1 MTSAGGDRRAELEGA
16 LAALHR
22 RIALACAASGRSSEE
37 IELVA
42 VTKTRPAD
50 DVALLVDL
58 GLGLF
63 GENRPQEAESKVR
76 ELEQLRPGADASWHL
91 VGRLQRNKARA
102 VARWAARVE
111 SVDSVRLVDAL
122 DTAARAALENGYR
135 AARLRVLL
143 QVSLDGDPG
152 RGGALPEH
160 LLELAER
167 VSAAEGLELDGVMAV
182 APLETDSDAAFAA
195 LAKHSARLRESFPD
209 ATVVSA
215 GMSGDLERA
224 IQYGSTCLRVGTA
237 LLGDRRLA
245 SP

>member
-1 MTSAGGDRRAELEGA
+1 VTSAQGDRRADLGRALEA
-16 LAALHR
+16 LRR
-22 RIALACAASGRSSEE
+22 RIAQACDAAGRSGAE
-37 IELVA
+37 IELIA

-58 GLGLF
+58 GLERF
-63 GENRPQEAESKVR
+63 GENRPQEAESKVH
-76 ELEQLRPGADASWHL
+76 ELRRLRPDAGAHWHL

-102 VARWAARVE
+102 VARWASRVE

-122 DTAARAALENGYR
+122 DRAALAALDEGSR
-135 AARLRVLL
+135 EARLRVLL
-143 QVSLDGDPG
+143 QVSLDGDPD

-160 LLELAER
+160 LRELAER
-167 VSAAEGLELDGVMAV
+167 VGAAEGLELDGLMAV
-182 APLETDSDAAFAA
+182 APRTADPDAAFDA
-195 LAKHSARLRESFPD
+195 LAKHAARLREAFPG
-209 ATVVSA
+209 ASVVSA

-224 IQYGSTCLRVGTA
+224 IKYGSTCLRVGTA

>member
-1 MTSAGGDRRAELEGA
+1 MTAASGERRAQLAAA
-16 LAALHR
+16 LAALR
-22 RIALACAASGRSSEE
+22 QRIDRACSAAGRAPGE

-42 VTKTRPAD
+42 VTKTRPAQ

-58 GLGLF
+58 GLGVF
-63 GENRPQEAESKVR
+63 GENRPQEAEPKVD
-76 ELEQLRPGADASWHL
+76 ELERLRPGACAAWHL

-102 VARWAARVE
+102 VARWASRVE

-122 DTAARAALENGYR
+122 DRAVGSALEEGR
-135 AARLRVLL
+135 RGTRLRVLL
-143 QVSLDGDPG
+143 QVSLDGDPD

-167 VSAAEGLELDGVMAV
+167 VASTECLTLEGLMAV
-182 APLETDSDAAFAA
+182 APLRADPDAAFAA
-195 LAKHSARLRESFPD
+195 LAKHAARLRETFPG
-209 ATVVSA
+209 ARVLSA

-224 IQYGSTCLRVGTA
+224 IRYGSTCLRVGTA

-245 SP
+245 SQ